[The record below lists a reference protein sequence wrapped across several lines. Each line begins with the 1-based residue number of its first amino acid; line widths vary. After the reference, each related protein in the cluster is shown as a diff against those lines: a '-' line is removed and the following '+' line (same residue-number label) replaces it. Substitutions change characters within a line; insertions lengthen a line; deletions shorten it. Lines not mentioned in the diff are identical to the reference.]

1 MLEVWADLGA
11 VLTNFVPLLVF
22 CAGISAVTYVVFVLI
37 LRGHVVGAP
46 NDTTPVEEEFGYLLG
61 PSYVFMTSLFGMV
74 FGILISVLGGFN
86 SAGEGGSITASVVA
100 GVGIVLAVV
109 GSLFVESGKIPLRRP
124 VGAITFLLTFV
135 VAGLYWGTIG
145 Q

>member
-1 MLEVWADLGA
+1 MSDVWTKLFD

-22 CAGISAVTYVVFVLI
+22 SIVVSTITYVVFVVI
-37 LRGHVVGAP
+37 LRGNVIGA
-46 NDTTPVEEEFGYLLG
+46 NDQTPLNEEFGYLLG
-61 PSYVFMTSLFGMV
+61 PSYVLMTSLFGMV
-74 FGILISVLGGFN
+74 FGILISVLGGFG
-86 SAGEGGSITASVVA
+86 SAGANGSITASIVA
-100 GVGIVLAVV
+100 GVGIVVAVV

-135 VAGLYWGTIG
+135 VSGLYWGTIG

>member
-1 MLEVWADLGA
+1 MSDVWTKLFD

-22 CAGISAVTYVVFVLI
+22 SIVVSTITYVVFVVI
-37 LRGHVVGAP
+37 LRGNVIGA
-46 NDTTPVEEEFGYLLG
+46 NVQTPLNEEFGYLLG
-61 PSYVFMTSLFGMV
+61 PSYVLMTSLFGTV
-74 FGILISVLGGFN
+74 FGILISVLGGFG
-86 SAGEGGSITASVVA
+86 SAGANGSITASIVA
-100 GVGIVLAVV
+100 GVGIVVAVV

-135 VAGLYWGTIG
+135 VSGLYWGTIG

>member
-1 MLEVWADLGA
+1 MSDVWTKLFD

-22 CAGISAVTYVVFVLI
+22 SIVVSTITYVVFVVI
-37 LRGHVVGAP
+37 LRGNVIGA
-46 NDTTPVEEEFGYLLG
+46 NDQTPLNEEFGYLLG
-61 PSYVFMTSLFGMV
+61 PSYVLMTSLFGTV
-74 FGILISVLGGFN
+74 FGILISVLGGFG
-86 SAGEGGSITASVVA
+86 SAGASGSITASIVA
-100 GVGIVLAVV
+100 GVGIVVAVV

-135 VAGLYWGTIG
+135 VSGLYWGTIG